1 MVATA
6 VDGYGPSRGG
16 VVPTV
21 TEHRRSGGAFAMIRP
36 SMRDLQWRRRRFAV
50 AVVGAGVLFGL
61 TLAMTGISAGFN
73 AEAAHTVGSLRVDEW
88 VVGHGAVGPF
98 LGSSV
103 MTETRID
110 EVENLPGVV
119 RAVNTVFTRK
129 DIPVNGQPTDVNVFG
144 APPGSLAM
152 PAVSSGHQP
161 VAPGQ
166 IAMSTKFPGVELGEH
181 VLLAG
186 HPFTVVG
193 TVDGSTALAGVPNVF
208 LTLAD
213 AQLVAFDGAPV
224 VSAIA
229 VEGSVGDDLPPDLT
243 VVSNQAAQNDLLR
256 ALKQARSSIYL
267 TAVLSWIVAALII
280 GSVVYLSII
289 ERLRDFAVF
298 KAIGVSTRS
307 ILGGLSLQATVLS
320 LGAAIIGMGV
330 GALLGTK
337 LALPVSISW
346 QTYALL
352 PIVAIV
358 VGLLASLIGIRIA
371 VSVDPAAAFGGP

>member
-1 MVATA
+1 
-6 VDGYGPSRGG
+6 
-16 VVPTV
+16 
-21 TEHRRSGGAFAMIRP
+21 
-36 SMRDLQWRRRRFAV
+36 
-50 AVVGAGVLFGL
+50 
-61 TLAMTGISAGFN
+61 
-73 AEAAHTVGSLRVDEW
+73 
-88 VVGHGAVGPF
+88 
-98 LGSSV
+98 
-103 MTETRID
+103 
-110 EVENLPGVV
+110 
-119 RAVNTVFTRK
+119 
-129 DIPVNGQPTDVNVFG
+129 
-144 APPGSLAM
+144 
-152 PAVSSGHQP
+152 
-161 VAPGQ
+161 
-166 IAMSTKFPGVELGEH
+166 
-181 VLLAG
+181 
-186 HPFTVVG
+186 
-193 TVDGSTALAGVPNVF
+193 
-208 LTLAD
+208 
-213 AQLVAFDGAPV
+213 V